1 MFDAL
6 SDRLDGIFSKLRSRG
21 RLTERDVDEI
31 SREIRLALLEADVNV
46 RVVKSFIGRVKE
58 RAVGVEVSKALDPGQ
73 QFIKIVHEE
82 LVATLGG
89 TTGKLTMSPKPPTVL
104 MLAGLQGSGKTTA
117 AAKLA
122 RLLKSQGL
130 HPLLVGADLQRP
142 AAVEQLRVLAGR
154 VDVPFYSEASDPVS
168 VARGAIA
175 EAQRLGRNFVIV
187 DTAGRLQI
195 DTELMDELRAIDAAI
210 QPQNTLLVVDA
221 MTGQEAVNVAEAFND
236 AVGLDGVILTKIDG
250 DARGGAALSVKE
262 VVGKPILFAGTGEKL
277 DEFEPFHPDRM
288 ASRILGMG
296 DVLTLIEKVEAT
308 FEEDEKRKAE
318 ELLQSGRLTL
328 EDFLEQMQQIKRMG
342 PLQNVLGMLPGMPK
356 EVRNAEIDDK
366 DLGRIEAIIRSMT
379 PEERRHPELING
391 SRRMRIAQGSGTST
405 NEINNLLK
413 QFKQVQQMM
422 KGMPGMARKMKG
434 GKKGKGKGKAKGP
447 KMPPGFPGGGRPGA
461 LPAGLPRPR
470 IPTAAFRAFRPGDL
484 DSPAVPR
491 RGVSFGSQDP
501 AHARREEEAADV
513 SRRGRRRPQSP
524 RRPIPRDPRPVRTPP
539 GAVARDDRRRARAA
553 LVERRRAADRERGQA
568 AADRRG
574 VGRVQGRE
582 RQGRGVAARR

>member
-21 RLTERDVDEI
+21 RLSERDVDEI

-46 RVVKSFIGRVKE
+46 RVVKAFIERVKV
-58 RAVGVEVSKALDPGQ
+58 RAVGAEVAQSLDPGQ

-130 HPLLVGADLQRP
+130 QPLLVGADLQRP
-142 AAVEQLRVLAGR
+142 AAVEQLRVLASR

-195 DTELMDELRAIDAAI
+195 DTELMDELRAIDAAV
-210 QPQNTLLVVDA
+210 QPHNTLLVVDA

-277 DEFEPFHPDRM
+277 EDFEPFHPDRM

-308 FEEDEKRKAE
+308 FEEDEKRRAE
-318 ELLQSGRLTL
+318 ELLESGRLTL

-356 EVRNAEIDDK
+356 EVRNAEIDDR

-379 PEERRHPELING
+379 PEERRKPELING
-391 SRRMRIAQGSGTST
+391 QRRTRIAKGSGTST
-405 NEINNLLK
+405 TEINNLLK
-413 QFKQVQQMM
+413 QFKQVQTMM
-422 KGMPGMARKMKG
+422 KGMGGMSRKIAKSK
-434 GKKGKGKGKAKGP
+434 GKKNKGKQKGP
-447 KMPPGFPGGGRPGA
+447 KR
-461 LPAGLPRPR
+461 PAGLP
-470 IPTAAFRAFRPGDL
+470 AGFGGLGKGFPGL
-484 DSPAVPR
+484 
-491 RGVSFGSQDP
+491 
-501 AHARREEEAADV
+501 
-513 SRRGRRRPQSP
+513 
-524 RRPIPRDPRPVRTPP
+524 P
-539 GAVARDDRRRARAA
+539 GAGDPNAA
-553 LVERRRAADRERGQA
+553 GGPGGGLPGFPPR
-568 AADRRG
+568 
-574 VGRVQGRE
+574 
-582 RQGRGVAARR
+582 